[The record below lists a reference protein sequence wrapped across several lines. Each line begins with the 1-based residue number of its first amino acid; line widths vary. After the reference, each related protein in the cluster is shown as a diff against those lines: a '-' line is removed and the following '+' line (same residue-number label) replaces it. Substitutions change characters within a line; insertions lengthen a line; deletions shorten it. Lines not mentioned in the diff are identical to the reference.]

1 MKLMGEK
8 INAGTILIKE
18 GTLLPECFQLE
29 TEPYSKGWRLVKNL
43 GSSAIDRQLYEAG
56 WSLRYVTDEVK
67 ATAVGSDLET
77 TTRRAIKRLI
87 AHTKSDT
94 LNCLE
99 IGQVAPGRFL
109 GLACVTVSA
118 QPRQIHESKFLFHL
132 KQVLEPDRAKLAVV
146 PGQT

>member
-1 MKLMGEK
+1 MAEK
-8 INAGTILIKE
+8 IHVGTILIKE

-29 TEPYSKGWRLVKNL
+29 SEPYSKGWRLVKSL
-43 GSSAIDRQLYEAG
+43 GSSAIDRQLFEAG
-56 WSLRYVTDEVK
+56 WGLHCVADVVK

-94 LNCLE
+94 WNCLE

-109 GLACVTVSA
+109 GIAYVTVSA
-118 QPRQIHESKFLFHL
+118 QPRRFQESKFLFHL
-132 KQVLEPDRAKLAVV
+132 KQVLEPDRANLAVV